1 MADPTPYGA
10 VEADAGG
17 CHLISENYAYALQL
31 ILGFAA
37 LAGLVVRLVVS
48 QAVNLVCLLIYSFF
62 FIRRFGPPLYKVVLK
77 SKPVCSASNKC
88 LVYQIG

>member
-1 MADPTPYGA
+1 MAAPTPYGA

-48 QAVNLVCLLIYSFF
+48 QVVNLVCLLISSFF
-62 FIRRFGPPLYKVVLK
+62 SVDSSPL
-77 SKPVCSASNKC
+77 CI
-88 LVYQIG
+88 LVPGWYLWY

>member
-1 MADPTPYGA
+1 MAAPTPYGA

-48 QAVNLVCLLIYSFF
+48 QSV
-62 FIRRFGPPLYKVVLK
+62 
-77 SKPVCSASNKC
+77 
-88 LVYQIG
+88 

>member
-1 MADPTPYGA
+1 MAAPTPYGA

-37 LAGLVVRLVVS
+37 LAGLVVRLVFS
-48 QAVNLVCLLIYSFF
+48 QSVNLVFLLVFSFYPS
-62 FIRRFGPPLYKVVLK
+62 IRPPSGVLK
-77 SKPVCSASNKC
+77 SKPGMAARVSKRTK
-88 LVYQIG
+88 